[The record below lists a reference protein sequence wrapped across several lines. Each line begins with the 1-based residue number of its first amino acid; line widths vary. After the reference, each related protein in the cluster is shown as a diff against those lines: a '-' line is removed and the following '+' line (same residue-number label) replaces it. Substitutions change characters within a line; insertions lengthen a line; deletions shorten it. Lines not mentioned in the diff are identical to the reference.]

1 MEIGKE
7 TSGTPI
13 IEPMEPRTLPS
24 FVRDPKH
31 RPPSLMRST
40 TTRRFSLAARERRAF
55 SLAEVMIA
63 LTISAMLVSIAI
75 PRVDTTRWRADAIAQ
90 IVRTTL
96 QTAGRTAIVRQHDM
110 IVSFDTLHDRIR
122 TIYDVNNDG
131 ATGVTERV
139 TYRGLDVGV
148 LFADPTIRGVTG
160 AMITTAITGGAIQNN
175 GGLPTITFHRDGS
188 VSSDAEIYVSIAARG
203 PKMHRAIV
211 ITQATGKEEWYRYDP
226 GATTWQLV
234 GR

>member
-1 MEIGKE
+1 M
-7 TSGTPI
+7 TA
-13 IEPMEPRTLPS
+13 R
-24 FVRDPKH
+24 
-31 RPPSLMRST
+31 RSQQSS
-40 TTRRFSLAARERRAF
+40 RARRAF

-63 LTISAMLVSIAI
+63 LTISAMMISIAI

-96 QTAGRTAIVRQHDM
+96 QTAGRTAIVRQHDV
-110 IVSFDTLHDRIR
+110 IVSFDTLSDRIR

-131 ATGVTERV
+131 VKGSTERV

-160 AMITTAITGGAIQNN
+160 ATITSAITGGAIQLN

-211 ITQATGKEEWYRYDP
+211 ITQATGREEWYRYNP
-226 GATTWQLV
+226 SSTTWMLV

>member
-1 MEIGKE
+1 MVG
-7 TSGTPI
+7 
-13 IEPMEPRTLPS
+13 
-24 FVRDPKH
+24 
-31 RPPSLMRST
+31 
-40 TTRRFSLAARERRAF
+40 
-55 SLAEVMIA
+55 
-63 LTISAMLVSIAI
+63 LTISAMLVSMAI

-96 QTAGRTAIVRQHDM
+96 QTASRTAILRQHDM
-110 IVSFDTLHDRIR
+110 IVSFDTLSDRIR
-122 TIYDVNNDG
+122 TIYDQNNDG
-131 ATGVTERV
+131 IKNVAERV

-160 AMITTAITGGAIQNN
+160 SMITTAITGSAIAVN

-211 ITQATGKEEWYRYDP
+211 ITQATGKEEWFRYNP
-226 GATTWQLV
+226 SAQTWQLV